1 MNRDQAKIVGL
12 AVVAALL
19 CLAAVALA
27 DEYQLEQSFDADE
40 LTVHNL
46 VGEIKVV
53 QAGGDDFQVK
63 VDVRGG
69 DAEKGLIELKSDEGS
84 RAELTILFPVDEE
97 DTFIYP
103 PMGRSRTTID
113 PRGGRGSTW
122 QKLLGIGD
130 RIEIRGRGRGLEVWA
145 DVTIAVPAGKKL
157 LVYHGVGEMSA
168 DDVKADLVLDGSSGR
183 VTTRDTA
190 GDLVVDTGSGGVSV
204 LRHSGDLLVDT
215 GSGSVDVTSV
225 TGDEI
230 VVDTGSGGVELEDVV
245 GKTVKVDTGS
255 GGVEANGVEA
265 DDMLIDTGSG
275 GVTVELV
282 KMGTGRFV
290 FDTGSGGVRL
300 RLPKNVSAEIEADS
314 GSGGVHVD
322 LDGVE
327 FARKKRDYVRCTVG
341 DGDARILIDTGSG
354 SIRVSN

>member
-225 TGDEI
+225 
-230 VVDTGSGGVELEDVV
+230 
-245 GKTVKVDTGS
+245 KVDTGS